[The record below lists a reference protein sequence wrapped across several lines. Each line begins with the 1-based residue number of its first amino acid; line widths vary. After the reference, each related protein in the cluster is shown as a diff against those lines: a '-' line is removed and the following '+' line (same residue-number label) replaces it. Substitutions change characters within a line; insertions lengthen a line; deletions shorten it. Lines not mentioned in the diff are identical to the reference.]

1 MVGFSWEGAN
11 SLVQLGRQARLPN
24 IECCGSCLP
33 WICQDRVPTDM
44 SGFVWAIMVN
54 FVLSSSRYCLVLPF
68 FPLPFDLL
76 TRSLYG
82 SQAVMTEPQSLSLPR
97 RNNGGPLPSNHT
109 HTHAHSQHIN
119 FDGKTS
125 FFKLH
130 AAACAGGDAA
140 VPGAGS
146 ESSAEHRVG
155 YDDGLEGSVAR
166 IPGAPTRRA
175 DQPPTL
181 TS

>member
-1 MVGFSWEGAN
+1 MAAPCRASINDTVHTHAHT
-11 SLVQLGRQARLPN
+11 Q
-24 IECCGSCLP
+24 
-33 WICQDRVPTDM
+33 
-44 SGFVWAIMVN
+44 
-54 FVLSSSRYCLVLPF
+54 
-68 FPLPFDLL
+68 
-76 TRSLYG
+76 
-82 SQAVMTEPQSLSLPR
+82 
-97 RNNGGPLPSNHT
+97 HT
-109 HTHAHSQHIN
+109 HTHTHTQHIN

-155 YDDGLEGSVAR
+155 YDDGLEGDVAQ
-166 IPGAPTRRA
+166 IAGAPTRRA